1 MPVQYLRVAQPD
13 FLERLASDTGLRK
26 KEATVFS
33 ICKDVLRQRMPGVLL
48 LDVDLRPDKT
58 KITVFIRSSHKV
70 RFGQAAGEI
79 FRKVLRCLGNGS
91 TRIFFQYA

>member
-33 ICKDVLRQRMPGVLL
+33 ICKDVLRQRMPGVVLL
-48 LDVDLRPDKT
+48 TVDLRPDKT
-58 KITVFIRSSHKV
+58 KVTVFIRSPHKV

-79 FRKVLRCLGNGS
+79 FRAVRFVLGTPS